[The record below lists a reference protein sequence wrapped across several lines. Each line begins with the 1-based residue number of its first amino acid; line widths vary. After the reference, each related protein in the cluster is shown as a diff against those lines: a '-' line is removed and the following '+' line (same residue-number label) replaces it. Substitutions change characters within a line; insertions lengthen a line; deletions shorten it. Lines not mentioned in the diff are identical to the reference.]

1 MKKRTAFVVVLLM
14 ALPVLWIASGR
25 ADVVKLYGV
34 PSFVEATE
42 NPRSGASVSEGIV
55 KFSGPEGQVF
65 FLWASGTAFKV
76 PAEPFLEAGLDP
88 AKLPGNILYDDSA
101 HTLLI
106 GDAPKQGGESTAEA
120 IFSAFL
126 KTHRLA
132 FGYHGAMDHF
142 GVDVGGSDGVFG
154 GGKFEWAKDPR
165 TNDKDIVF
173 IIDPRPL
180 ERAGLRS
187 GEVKGWLL
195 LDLDVTMNSKAPRL
209 ASLYE
214 IDN

>member
-25 ADVVKLYGV
+25 ADVVKEYGV
-34 PSFVEATE
+34 PSFIEMTE
-42 NPRSGASVSEGIV
+42 NPRSGASVSEGVVRIT
-55 KFSGPEGQVF
+55 GPDGQI
-65 FLWASGTAFKV
+65 FLLWESGTAFQV
-76 PAEPFLEAGLDP
+76 PSEPFLEAGLDP
-88 AKLPGNILYDDSA
+88 AKLPGNILYDDFA
-101 HTLLI
+101 QTLLI

-126 KTHRLA
+126 RKHRLA
-132 FGYHGAMDHF
+132 LGYHGAMDHF
-142 GVDVGGSDGVFG
+142 GVDVGRSDGVFG

-214 IDN
+214 IEN

>member
-25 ADVVKLYGV
+25 ADVVKEYGV
-34 PSFVEATE
+34 PSFVEMTE
-42 NPRSGASVSEGIV
+42 NPRSGASVSEGVVRI
-55 KFSGPEGQVF
+55 SGPDGQI
-65 FLWASGTAFKV
+65 FLLWESGTAFQV
-76 PAEPFLEAGLDP
+76 PAGPFLEAGLDP
-88 AKLPGNILYDDSA
+88 VKLPGNIFYDDSA
-101 HTLLI
+101 QTLLI
-106 GDAPKQGGESTAEA
+106 GDTPKQTRESKAEE

-126 KTHRLA
+126 RTHRLA
-132 FGYHGAMDHF
+132 LGYHGAMDHF
-142 GVDVGGSDGVFG
+142 GVDVGGSDGVTG
-154 GGKFEWAKDPR
+154 GGKFEWAKNPR

-180 ERAGLRS
+180 ERAGLRP

-214 IDN
+214 IES